1 MRRLIRTT
9 YFHKVVLC
17 TALFAQH
24 PIVTAIA
31 AAAPA
36 VCSERLGQFRPAIRK
51 ESVMKRFDV
60 HRYDML
66 LRVSAFGAT
75 HRDLFPASALGG
87 RMFTALA
94 SAVRQLNGYVTA
106 EASGD
111 GATREGAISKAAARE
126 ALRQALVPIAG
137 TARALALDTPGLEG
151 KFRLR
156 KRCSDH
162 DLALTARTFIA
173 DGTALSRHFV
183 AHGLPGSFVADL
195 RGKLEAFE
203 RSARDHVAAAET
215 RVIAR
220 AGIESAMEAALT
232 ALQRLDAV
240 VPNRLR
246 DNPTLHA
253 AWTSAR
259 RTTRMRMASAA
270 TAPTLPPVTVPVVP
284 PPPVTLPAAAA
295 ARA

>member
-1 MRRLIRTT
+1 
-9 YFHKVVLC
+9 
-17 TALFAQH
+17 
-24 PIVTAIA
+24 
-31 AAAPA
+31 
-36 VCSERLGQFRPAIRK
+36 
-51 ESVMKRFDV
+51 MKRFDI

-94 SAVRQLNGYVTA
+94 AAVRQLNGYVTA

-126 ALRQALVPIAG
+126 ALRQTLVPIAG

-162 DLALTARTFIA
+162 DLAITARTFVA
-173 DGTALSRHFV
+173 DGGALSRHFV
-183 AHGLPGSFVADL
+183 EHGMPGSFVADL
-195 RGKLEAFE
+195 RGKLDAFE
-203 RSARDHVAAAET
+203 RSARDHAAAAET

-240 VPNRLR
+240 VPNRLH

-259 RTTRMRMASAA
+259 RVTRMRVTPVV
-270 TAPTLPPVTVPVVP
+270 TAPTLPPASVPAVPP
-284 PPPVTLPAAAA
+284 PPPVTMPSASAATA